1 VPPKAL
7 AYRCP
12 TSACDRA
19 RLAET
24 SAGLACPSG
33 HVVPFIPGTKVPV
46 FSREPDDATE
56 YASGFSAEKHDN
68 ALRWVLSTFHAD
80 EAALRRSL
88 VARLQLR
95 EGGRVLITGAGTGN
109 DLPYLAQ
116 ALGGSGEIY
125 AQDIA
130 QQMLLAGV
138 ERYRGEVERTGIGLF
153 FSVSDAT
160 SLPFADGEFDAAY
173 HFGGINLFADVRRG
187 IAEMNRVVRNGGRVV
202 VGDEGIA
209 PWLRSS
215 EIGQALIRNNALYAC
230 EAPLGLL
237 PETVRAP
244 ILSWELCNTFYVIEF
259 SVASDPLPID
269 IDVRHLGTRGGTVRT
284 RYFGQLEGVD
294 PGLRDLVY
302 AEAERR
308 GQSRVEYLESILR
321 RALSELPGAAR
332 RG

>member
-1 VPPKAL
+1 MPERPL

-12 TSACDRA
+12 SPGCDRT
-19 RLAET
+19 RLEEAP
-24 SAGLACPSG
+24 SGLACPNG
-33 HVVPFIPGTKVPV
+33 HVVPFVPGTTIPV
-46 FSREPDDATE
+46 FYKQPDDATE
-56 YASGFSAEKHDN
+56 YAHSESAEKHDN

-80 EAALRRSL
+80 EAALRGSL
-88 VARLQLR
+88 VARLQLSH
-95 EGGRVLITGAGTGN
+95 GARVLITGAGTGN
-109 DLPYLAQ
+109 DLPYLAR

-138 ERYRGEVERTGIGLF
+138 ARYRAEVERTGIRLH

-173 HFGGINLFADVRRG
+173 HFGGINLFPDVRRG
-187 IAEMNRVVRNGGRVV
+187 ITEMNRVVRAGGRVV
-202 VGDEGIA
+202 IGDEGLA

-215 EIGQALIRNNALYAC
+215 EIGRMLIRNNALYAC

-237 PETVRAP
+237 PETARSPV
-244 ILSWELCNTFYVIEF
+244 LSWELCNTFYVIEF
-259 SVASDPLPID
+259 SVATDPLPID
-269 IDVRHLGTRGGTVRT
+269 VDVRHLGARGGTVRT

-294 PGLRDLVY
+294 PGLRDRVN

-308 GQSRVEYLESILR
+308 GLSRVEYLESILR
-321 RALSELPGAAR
+321 RALSEPPETAR